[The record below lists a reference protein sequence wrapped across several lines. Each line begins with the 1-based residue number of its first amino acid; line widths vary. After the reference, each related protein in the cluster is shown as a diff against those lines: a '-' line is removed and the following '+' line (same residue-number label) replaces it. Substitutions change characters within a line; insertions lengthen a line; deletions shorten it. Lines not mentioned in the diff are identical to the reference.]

1 MGIVESVRAVMWARK
16 RQPDQVAYGVALG
29 HERFGPRE
37 LLDQAVAAERAG
49 FDLKIFTGEVTAW
62 SSRYPPVPVQDATGG
77 GRNLGNR
84 GHGQPAS
91 EPTPVRSRTVGG
103 RRERAT
109 GRNTPGGRGEIS
121 RFGCPRSES
130 PGTYMSAITGELIR
144 GVKPTHDLAPAGRRE
159 PAEKGDAS

>member
-62 SSRYPPVPVQDATGG
+62 SSRYPPVQVAAAPSG
-77 GRNLGNR
+77 
-84 GHGQPAS
+84 PAS
-91 EPTPVRSRTVGG
+91 PARVFPAPRYSR
-103 RRERAT
+103 
-109 GRNTPGGRGEIS
+109 
-121 RFGCPRSES
+121 
-130 PGTYMSAITGELIR
+130 PGTTSGLTSPVATAPPARQRR
-144 GVKPTHDLAPAGRRE
+144 GILHGCRVHAAQTT
-159 PAEKGDAS
+159 